1 MPHSHAPLG
10 GLSGSAAL
18 ASFGSD
24 GAGRADYGADGLM
37 RHSHASLG
45 GLSGSAAL
53 ASFGASFGGLWA
65 DGLMR
70 HSHAS
75 LGGLCGSAALA
86 LLGGLCGS
94 AALALFG
101 GDGFVLA
108 SLGRPSSL
116 GGSLLASCLIGSA
129 ALACGAA
136 FGRPCG
142 SVLASLGG
150 SALVRVALL
159 GNLSGSLSSLSGP
172 ATLALFG
179 VDGPVLASFGRLG
192 DSALVHVASLGS
204 FHASTALASFGDQGR
219 LALVRSL
226 LTPLG
231 GLRGSVFMCSLVLVF
246 PSPGGRPRQSR

>member
-1 MPHSHAPLG
+1 MPHSYASLGSPSGLLG
-10 GLSGSAAL
+10 GLSGSATL
-18 ASFGSD
+18 ASF
-24 GAGRADYGADGLM
+24 
-37 RHSHASLG
+37 
-45 GLSGSAAL
+45 
-53 ASFGASFGGLWA
+53 
-65 DGLMR
+65 
-70 HSHAS
+70 
-75 LGGLCGSAALA
+75 GGLCGSAALTSF
-86 LLGGLCGS
+86 GGLCGS

-101 GDGFVLA
+101 GDGFVLT
-108 SLGRPSSL
+108 SLGRPGSL

-136 FGRPCG
+136 FGCPY
-142 SVLASLGG
+142 G

-159 GNLSGSLSSLSGP
+159 GNLSGSLSSLSSP

-179 VDGPVLASFGRLG
+179 SDGPALASFGRLG

-204 FHASTALASFGDQGR
+204 LFHASTALASFGDRGR

-231 GLRGSVFMCSLVLVF
+231 GLRGSAFMCSLVLVF